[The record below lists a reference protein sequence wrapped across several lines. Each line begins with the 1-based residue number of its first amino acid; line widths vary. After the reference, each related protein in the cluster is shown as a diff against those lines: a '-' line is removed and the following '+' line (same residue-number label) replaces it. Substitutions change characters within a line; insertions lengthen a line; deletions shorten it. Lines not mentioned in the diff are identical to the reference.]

1 MAQQRGKLATFMP
14 KPFGHLT
21 GNGCHFHISLW
32 DKAGKK
38 NLFEGSK
45 DAHGYGLSDDA
56 YHFIA
61 GLIHHADA
69 VSAIVAPTVNS
80 YKRIGVGAPDSGA
93 TWSPAYAAW
102 GGNNRTQMIRVPGG
116 PRIEHRGIDGS
127 ANPYLAA
134 TAMLAAGLD
143 GIERKL
149 DPGPQNT
156 ANLYTATTQ
165 EIRRKRIK
173 SLPTTLADA
182 TGALRKDSI
191 LRDWFGHTGTEH
203 YSDYFADTKL
213 REFQEWHSQVSQWE
227 VDRYLTLF

>member
-1 MAQQRGKLATFMP
+1 
-14 KPFGHLT
+14 
-21 GNGCHFHISLW
+21 
-32 DKAGKK
+32 
-38 NLFEGSK
+38 
-45 DAHGYGLSDDA
+45 
-56 YHFIA
+56 
-61 GLIHHADA
+61 
-69 VSAIVAPTVNS
+69 
-80 YKRIGVGAPDSGA
+80 
-93 TWSPAYAAW
+93 
-102 GGNNRTQMIRVPGG
+102 MIRVPGG

-134 TAMLAAGLD
+134 TAILAAGLD

-149 DPGPQNT
+149 DPGAQNT
-156 ANLYTATTQ
+156 ANLYTATPQ

-182 TGALRKDSI
+182 TVALRKDAV

-213 REFQEWHSQVSQWE
+213 SEFQEWHSHVSQWE